1 MSTKLIGRKE
11 ECGILQALLDSNRPE
26 FLALYGRRR
35 VGKTFL
41 VREFFQNKQVIFFN
55 VTGSKNGK
63 LKEQINHFTT
73 QLGEV
78 FYNGAKII
86 AEKNWDKTFETLTKT
101 IKHQISANKKI
112 ILFFDE
118 LPWMA
123 TKNSGLLHTLEYYW
137 NQYWSN
143 NDRIKLII
151 CGSSASW
158 IINKIIKNRGGLHNR
173 ITRKIHLEPLNLI
186 NTKRFLRH
194 QGINLN
200 NEQITQ
206 LYMAVGGIPYYLTY
220 IDKNLSAAQIIE
232 KLAFSKGSFL
242 LEEFDN
248 LFASLFDNHEIY
260 IEIIRIIA
268 QSRQGIGKRA
278 LLEKIG
284 KSQLGGRGIEKL
296 SALEEAGFIISFKPH
311 FHKRRGIYYK
321 IIDEYTLFYLRWIE
335 PIRETLQ
342 VKNLTKGNWQ
352 EIQNSPAWYSWQGY
366 AFEAICYKHIN
377 QIRKQLSIS
386 PTAIANSW
394 RYISSKDK
402 PKDSGAQIDLL
413 FDRKDGVITLCEIK
427 YSNKPFTID
436 KQYAKNLLNKRDV
449 FAKNTRTKKQ
459 LFLALIASNG
469 VKNNIYMDN
478 LISDVVTLKDLFVD
492 EEI

>member
-268 QSRQGIGKRA
+268 Q
-278 LLEKIG
+278 
-284 KSQLGGRGIEKL
+284 
-296 SALEEAGFIISFKPH
+296 
-311 FHKRRGIYYK
+311 
-321 IIDEYTLFYLRWIE
+321 
-335 PIRETLQ
+335 
-342 VKNLTKGNWQ
+342 
-352 EIQNSPAWYSWQGY
+352 
-366 AFEAICYKHIN
+366 
-377 QIRKQLSIS
+377 
-386 PTAIANSW
+386 
-394 RYISSKDK
+394 
-402 PKDSGAQIDLL
+402 
-413 FDRKDGVITLCEIK
+413 
-427 YSNKPFTID
+427 
-436 KQYAKNLLNKRDV
+436 
-449 FAKNTRTKKQ
+449 
-459 LFLALIASNG
+459 
-469 VKNNIYMDN
+469 
-478 LISDVVTLKDLFVD
+478 
-492 EEI
+492 